1 MSITS
6 ILEEFVLILHPRSFV
21 VGLDVLMWFIHK
33 VLEVFSEENLATRSW
48 VAHAAGSSKYLFVL
62 RLIFRQE
69 CDNDMHSTWRKVLEL
84 VLQSPF
90 RLTWKRKLT
99 VLAEAVV
106 MTHEVGASTVSA
118 SHQSDPEAC
127 DSLPAED
134 SPTRQRASAILRTF
148 MPYTIRVSPSQ
159 LLIFFP

>member
-62 RLIFRQE
+62 
-69 CDNDMHSTWRKVLEL
+69 
-84 VLQSPF
+84 
-90 RLTWKRKLT
+90 
-99 VLAEAVV
+99 
-106 MTHEVGASTVSA
+106 
-118 SHQSDPEAC
+118 
-127 DSLPAED
+127 
-134 SPTRQRASAILRTF
+134 
-148 MPYTIRVSPSQ
+148 
-159 LLIFFP
+159 